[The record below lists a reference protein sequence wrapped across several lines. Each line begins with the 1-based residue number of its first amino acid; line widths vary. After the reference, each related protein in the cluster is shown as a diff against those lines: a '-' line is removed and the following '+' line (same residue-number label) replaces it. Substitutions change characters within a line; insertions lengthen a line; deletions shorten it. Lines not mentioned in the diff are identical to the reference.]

1 MAVRA
6 RILAVRR
13 AARCCGT
20 LALAALAAA
29 CSADLAGYSTIVT
42 QDKFDFMN
50 CPQIISSRTGLV
62 AREKDLSDL
71 VTKAESS
78 PGGIIASFA
87 AYRSELA
94 STRSQI
100 VAVNRA
106 AQKNGCD
113 APAKR

>member
-6 RILAVRR
+6 RFVDVRR
-13 AARCCGT
+13 GARSCGT
-20 LALAALAAA
+20 LALALAALAA
-29 CSADLAGYSTIVT
+29 CSSYSTIVT

-50 CPQIISSRTGLV
+50 CAQIVGNRTGLM
-62 AREKDLSDL
+62 AREKSLSDL
-71 VTKAESS
+71 VTTAESS

-94 STRSQI
+94 STRAQI

-106 AQKNGCD
+106 VQKNGCD